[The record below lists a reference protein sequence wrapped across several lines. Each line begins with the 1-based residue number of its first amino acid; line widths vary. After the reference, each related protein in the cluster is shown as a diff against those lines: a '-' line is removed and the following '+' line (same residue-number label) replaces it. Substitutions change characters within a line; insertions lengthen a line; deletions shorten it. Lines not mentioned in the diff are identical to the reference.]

1 MGIRVANARA
11 ENAMAIDHRHDFVVR
26 GHDRYALS
34 RQKSYYAAVIA
45 TAAKRQLTNHA
56 RVAKWRSSSTILRS
70 SASAWR
76 K

>member
-34 RQKSYYAAVIA
+34 RQKSYYAAAIA

>member
-45 TAAKRQLTNHA
+45 KRQLTNHA
-56 RVAKWRSSSTILRS
+56 RVAKWRSSSIILRS